1 MWPEACLKLVW
12 ANMNNGNTWVR
23 CVEAREV
30 KCLVLFFF
38 VNLFLRPLSPGGYR
52 WAYTLARKGQPAYL
66 YRAAIL
72 NPLCANLVF
81 VFLLFGSKKNR
92 TSALLSKKPLSPGGS
107 RPKCLFWA
115 KQKLD
120 HRKTGNSFSTW
131 KQPWVLAISF
141 MSFNN

>member
-1 MWPEACLKLVW
+1 M
-12 ANMNNGNTWVR
+12 R

-107 RPKCLFWA
+107 RPRCLCWA

-120 HRKTGNSFSTW
+120 HRKTGNC
-131 KQPWVLAISF
+131 
-141 MSFNN
+141 FNNYKITTIVAQHLSTINELCLLERGGALW